1 MAGPTVRARSE
12 LMTEH
17 AEARRRRERAVLGS
31 DEFIRASEEI
41 ARIEIA
47 IARIEEPPPK
57 LTGAVAAALATEG
70 AAGPPQGV
78 KGAGAQG
85 GSASATPGAPVHG
98 DASTAPANPDP
109 RRRTGKAAGVR
120 AEGQPSAPARG
131 RRSSS
136 PTS

>member
-12 LMTEH
+12 LMVQH
-17 AEARRRRERAVLGS
+17 AEARRRRERAALGS
-31 DEFIRASEEI
+31 DEFVRASEEV

-57 LTGAVAAALATEG
+57 VTGTAAAALRTEG
-70 AAGPPQGV
+70 AAGPPQDV
-78 KGAGAQG
+78 ADAKGG
-85 GSASATPGAPVHG
+85 GRSAPPSTPVHG
-98 DASTAPANPDP
+98 DASTAPANADP

-120 AEGQPSAPARG
+120 AQRQGDAAAKG

-136 PTS
+136 GTS